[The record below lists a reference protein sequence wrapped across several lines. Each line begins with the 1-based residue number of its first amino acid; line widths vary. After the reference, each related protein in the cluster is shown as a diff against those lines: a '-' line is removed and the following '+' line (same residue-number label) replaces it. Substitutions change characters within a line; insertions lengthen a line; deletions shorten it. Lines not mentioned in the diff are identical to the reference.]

1 MYRITNN
8 KDVFELDFTNNQ
20 STKGHLNQREFIIKL
35 KENSP
40 LKVKY
45 KGKYHRVD
53 LLSIDEL
60 TKEVAIRINGVRHQ
74 LKLEDDMDILL
85 KRLGMDRALDNKM
98 KELKAPMPGLVLK
111 ILVKEGEEVQK
122 NTPLLILEAMKME
135 NSIKATASGVV
146 KEIKCKEGTA
156 VEKNEV
162 LLSFE

>member
-8 KDVFELDFTNNQ
+8 KNVYELDFTNLQ
-20 STKGHLNQREFIIKL
+20 STKGNLNQSEFIIKL
-35 KENSP
+35 KENNP

-45 KGKYHRVD
+45 KGKYHRID

-60 TKEVAIRINGVRHQ
+60 TKEVAIRINGVKHQ
-74 LKLEDDMDILL
+74 LKVEDDMDILL
-85 KRLGMDRALDNKM
+85 KRLGMNRSLESKM

-111 ILVKEGEEVQK
+111 ILIKEGEEVQK

-135 NSIKATASGVV
+135 NSIKASASGIV
-146 KEIKCKEGTA
+146 KEIICKEGNA